1 MTGTYDALIQ
11 IPVDGQP
18 ASVDQYGV
26 PVRNAIL
33 DLDARVIA
41 VAGLG
46 IPVAPVSTSSNG
58 TTTSGTTD
66 TLDSVL
72 GTYTF
77 TAIAGVRYRAM
88 YVGGE
93 MNTSVAGDK
102 YNQNIRN
109 GGASTPTSASPS
121 IAASSRYVAAT
132 LSAGRTGLHV
142 MGTFV
147 PGAGLVTLGLFTARS
162 AGTGVG
168 TPTATSLR
176 ELFVEAIGYV

>member
-46 IPVAPVSTSSNG
+46 IPVAPTSTSSNG

-66 TLDSVL
+66 TLDAVL

-93 MNTSVAGDK
+93 MNTSVANDK
-102 YNQNIRN
+102 YNHNIRN

-121 IAASSRYVAAT
+121 VAAGSKLMPVT
-132 LSAGRTGLHV
+132 LSAGRQTLHV
-142 MGTFV
+142 IGTFV
-147 PGAGLVTLGLFTARS
+147 PGAGVVTLGLFTARS
-162 AGTGVG
+162 SGTGVG
-168 TPTATSLR
+168 TPTATVLR